1 MEHVHLRR
9 KLTFFFLVTKLIISL
24 KIWIE
29 KLAAV
34 AVGAVMESDLSVGGS
49 EVPVSRSGPFL
60 CEECPNNVNI

>member
-49 EVPVSRSGPFL
+49 ELSVS
-60 CEECPNNVNI
+60 